1 MGWPARLVAAEDCL
15 ADRRLATARRASVM
29 VELGKNP
36 KYWRK
41 CAEWA
46 RRIANA
52 MQDEQARRLVLS
64 VAKDYERAAELTEK
78 HLKQAVSPGGGY
90 TPAGEDHCFITAEFL
105 PGEPSQP
112 FKFGEHL
119 ARI

>member
-1 MGWPARLVAAEDCL
+1 
-15 ADRRLATARRASVM
+15 M
-29 VELGKNP
+29 VELGNNP
-36 KYWRK
+36 RYWRK

-52 MQDEQARRLVLS
+52 MQDEQARRLMLS
-64 VAKDYERAAELTEK
+64 VAKDYERAAELTK
-78 HLKQAVSPGGGY
+78 KRLKKAISEEEVAPGGGHI
-90 TPAGEDHCFITAEFL
+90 PAGEDFITAQFL